1 MSYVINNSRGQV
13 LAVVPV
19 GTVNTTATSLTLVGQ
34 GVTNYGT
41 AENENYVYLLENFA
55 NSSAPLTPIAGQLWY
70 NTDTGVLSVYQ
81 VGGTWSA
88 MSSQAYV
95 DAQKDSPAFTG
106 VPTAPTADAA
116 DDTTQLATTAF
127 VQAQKDSPAFTGLP
141 TAPTPANTVSTTQI
155 ATTAFVQAQKV
166 NTALTGVPTAP
177 TAANATNTT
186 QIATTAFVQAQK
198 DSIVLTGIPV
208 APTAASS
215 TNTTQI
221 ATTAFVQA
229 QKVNTA
235 LTGVPTAPTAAG
247 ITNTTQIATTAFVQA
262 QKNNTVLTG
271 TPVAPTA
278 SSSDSSTQIA
288 TTAFVQAQKASP
300 SFSGAPTAPTAAPG
314 TANTQIASTAFVSS
328 AVSAATASLGSMS
341 TQNAGSVAITGG
353 SITGIA
359 DISVADGGTGAS
371 TASGARTNLGL
382 GSMAVQNSSNVAITG
397 GTITGIQGL
406 VPSGA
411 ILLWSG
417 SSLAI
422 PTGWYLCNGL
432 NGTPDLT
439 NRFVLGAGDYYAVGA
454 TGGST
459 DAVVVS
465 HTHVVQGNTNVAG
478 SHNHSTQWTFY
489 DGGAGR
495 GLIDPVNPGTGS
507 YYIPTT
513 FAGEHSHTITV
524 SASTTGESGSNKNMP
539 PYYALCYIMK
549 S

>member
-70 NTDTGVLSVYQ
+70 NTGTGILSVYQ
-81 VGGTWSA
+81 LDGTWSA
-88 MSSQAYV
+88 ISSQAYV
-95 DAQKDSPAFTG
+95 DAQKESPAFTG
-106 VPTAPTADAA
+106 VPTAPTADAT
-116 DDTTQLATTAF
+116 DNTTQLATTAF
-127 VQAQKDSPAFTGLP
+127 VQAQKDNISLTGVP
-141 TAPTPANTVSTTQI
+141 TAPTAANSTSTTQI
-155 ATTAFVQAQKV
+155 ATTAFVQAQK
-166 NTALTGVPTAP
+166 ASPAFTGTPTAP
-177 TAANATNTT
+177 TAANATSTT

-198 DSIVLTGIPV
+198 DNI
-208 APTAASS
+208 
-215 TNTTQI
+215 
-221 ATTAFVQA
+221 
-229 QKVNTA
+229 
-235 LTGVPTAPTAAG
+235 
-247 ITNTTQIATTAFVQA
+247 
-262 QKNNTVLTG
+262 VLTG

-278 SSSDSSTQIA
+278 SSNDSSTQIA
-288 TTAFVQAQKASP
+288 TTAFVQAQKAGP

-314 TANTQIASTAFVSS
+314 TANTQIASTAFVAN
-328 AVSAATASLGSMS
+328 AVSAATASLGTMS
-341 TQNAGSVAITGG
+341 TQNAVSVAITGG
-353 SITGIA
+353 SITGIV
-359 DISVADGGTGAS
+359 DISVADGGTGSS
-371 TASGARTNLGL
+371 TAAGARTNLGL
-382 GSMAVQNSSNVAITG
+382 GSMAVQNSNNVAITG

-422 PTGWYLCNGL
+422 PTGWFLCNGL
-432 NGTPDLT
+432 NGTPNLT
-439 NRFVLGAGDYYAVGA
+439 NRFVLGAGDSYAVGA

-459 DAVVVS
+459 DSVVVS

-524 SASTTGESGSNKNMP
+524 SASSTGESGSNKNMP

>member
-13 LAVVPV
+13 VAVVPV

-55 NSSAPLTPIAGQLWY
+55 KDTAPLTPIVGQLWY
-70 NTDTGVLSVYQ
+70 NTGTGVLSVYQ
-81 VGGTWSA
+81 IDGTWLA
-88 MSSQAYV
+88 LSSQAYV

-106 VPTAPTADAA
+106 VPTAPTADAT
-116 DDTTQLATTAF
+116 DNTTQLATTAF
-127 VQAQKDSPAFTGLP
+127 VQAQKANIVLTGIP
-141 TAPTPANTVSTTQI
+141 TAPTASSSVSTTQI
-155 ATTAFVQAQKV
+155 ATTAFVQAQKID
-166 NTALTGVPTAP
+166 TALTGVPTAP
-177 TAANATNTT
+177 TADTATSNT

-198 DSIVLTGIPV
+198 DNIVLTGVPV
-208 APTAASS
+208 APTATPATS
-215 TNTTQI
+215 TTQLATTAFVQAQKANIVLTGVPTAPTAVSTTSNTQI

-229 QKVNTA
+229 QKDN
-235 LTGVPTAPTAAG
+235 
-247 ITNTTQIATTAFVQA
+247 I
-262 QKNNTVLTG
+262 VLTG
-271 TPVAPTA
+271 MPVAPTA
-278 SSSDSSTQIA
+278 SSNDSSTQIA

-300 SFSGAPTAPTAAPG
+300 SFSGVPTAPTAAPG
-314 TANTQIASTAFVSS
+314 AANTQIASTAFVTN
-328 AVSAATASLGSMS
+328 AVSTATASLGSMS

-353 SITGIA
+353 SITGIV
-359 DISVADGGTGAS
+359 DIAVADGGTGAS
-371 TASGARTNLGL
+371 TAADARNNLGL
-382 GSMAVQNSSNVAITG
+382 GSMAVQNSNNVDITG

-406 VPSGA
+406 VPSGG
-411 ILLWSG
+411 IMLWSG
-417 SSLAI
+417 SSLSI

-432 NGTPDLT
+432 NGTPNLT
-439 NRFVLGAGDYYAVGA
+439 NRFVLGAGDSYAVGA

-459 DAVVVS
+459 DSVVVS

-495 GLIDPVNPGTGS
+495 GLIDPVNPGSGS

-524 SASTTGESGSNKNMP
+524 SASTTGESGAGKNIP

>member
-13 LAVVPV
+13 LAVVPN

-70 NTDTGVLSVYQ
+70 NTATETLSVYQ
-81 VGGTWSA
+81 TNGNWVS

-106 VPTAPTADAA
+106 TPTAPTAAVESNSTQLATTAFVQAQKVSPVFTGTPVAPTATATDSS
-116 DDTTQLATTAF
+116 TQLATTAF
-127 VQAQKDSPAFTGLP
+127 VQAQKDSPAFTGTP
-141 TAPTPANTVSTTQI
+141 TAPTALATDSTTQI
-155 ATTAFVQAQKV
+155 ATTAFVQAQKANIV
-166 NTALTGVPTAP
+166 LTGVPVAP
-177 TAANATNTT
+177 TATATNNTT

-198 DSIVLTGIPV
+198 ASPAFTG
-208 APTAASS
+208 T
-215 TNTTQI
+215 
-221 ATTAFVQA
+221 
-229 QKVNTA
+229 
-235 LTGVPTAPTAAG
+235 PTAPTA
-247 ITNTTQIATTAFVQA
+247 TSSDSSTQLATTAFVQA
-262 QKNNTVLTG
+262 QKNSIVLTG
-271 TPVAPTA
+271 TPVAPTPSA
-278 SSSDSSTQIA
+278 IDDSTQIA

-314 TANTQIASTAFVSS
+314 TANTQIASTAFVAS
-328 AVSAATASLGSMS
+328 AVTAATGSLGSMS

-371 TASGARTNLGL
+371 TAAGARSNLGL
-382 GSMAVQNSSNVAITG
+382 GSMAVQNSDNVAITG

-417 SSLAI
+417 SSGSI
-422 PTGWYLCNGL
+422 PVGWYLCNGL
-432 NGTPDLT
+432 NGTPNLT
-439 NRFVLGAGDYYAVGA
+439 DRFVIGSGSSYAVGA
-454 TGGST
+454 TGGSP
-459 DAVVVS
+459 DSVVVS

-478 SHNHSTQWTFY
+478 NHNHSTQWTWY

-495 GLIDPVNPGTGS
+495 GLVDPVNPGSGS
-507 YYIPTT
+507 YSVPTT
-513 FAGEHSHTITV
+513 YAGDHSHNITV
-524 SASTTGESGSNKNMP
+524 TASTTGVSGSGANMP

-549 S
+549 A

>member
-13 LAVVPV
+13 VAVVPV
-19 GTVNTTATSLTLVGQ
+19 GTVNSSATSLTLVGQ

-55 NSSAPLTPIAGQLWY
+55 NSTAPLTPIPGQLWF
-70 NTDTGVLSVYQ
+70 NTNTNILSAYQ
-81 VGGTWSA
+81 IDGTWTALST
-88 MSSQAYV
+88 QDYV

-106 VPTAPTADAA
+106 VPTAPTADAT
-116 DDTTQLATTAF
+116 DNTTQLATTAF
-127 VQAQKDSPAFTGLP
+127 VQAQKANIVLTGVPVAP
-141 TAPTPANTVSTTQI
+141 TASASTSTTQI
-155 ATTAFVQAQKV
+155 ATTAFVQSQKV
-166 NTALTGVPTAP
+166 NTELTGVPTAP

-198 DSIVLTGIPV
+198 DSIVLTGVPV
-208 APTAASS
+208 APTAATSS
-215 TNTTQI
+215 NTTQIATTAFVQAQKDSIVLTGVPVAPTAANATNTTQI

-229 QKVNTA
+229 QKDS
-235 LTGVPTAPTAAG
+235 
-247 ITNTTQIATTAFVQA
+247 
-262 QKNNTVLTG
+262 TVLTG

-278 SSSDSSTQIA
+278 SSITNSTQIA
-288 TTAFVQAQKASP
+288 TTAFVQAQKVSP
-300 SFSGAPTAPTAAPG
+300 SFSGVPTAPTAAPG
-314 TANTQIASTAFVSS
+314 TANTQIASTAFVAD
-328 AVSAATASLGSMS
+328 AVLTATGSLGSMS

-353 SITGIA
+353 SITGIT
-359 DISVADGGTGAS
+359 DIALADGGTGAS
-371 TASGARTNLGL
+371 TAAGARTNLGL
-382 GSMAVQNSSNVAITG
+382 GSMATQNSSSVAITG

-411 ILLWSG
+411 ILMWSG
-417 SSLAI
+417 SVGAI

-439 NRFVLGAGDYYAVGA
+439 NRFVLGAGDVYAVGA
-454 TGGST
+454 SGGSA

-465 HTHVVQGNTNVAG
+465 HTHVVQGNTNTAG
-478 SHNHSTQWTFY
+478 NHSHNTLWTWY

-495 GLIDPVNPGTGS
+495 GLVDPVNPGSGS
-507 YYIPTT
+507 YAVPTT
-513 FAGEHSHTITV
+513 EAGAHSHTITV
-524 SASTTGESGSNKNMP
+524 SASSTGESGTGKRMP